1 VRTSPTSGAPAAGLP
16 VSGVPAADLPVP
28 GVPASGAP
36 ADGRQTPDGAWT
48 ADAGERPTVALPRPG
63 SRPGADAGAPVS
75 GAGAVP
81 PSTAG
86 REKIGFPLTRP
97 GQAEPEQPYMDADG
111 TLHNLRPIGRLE
123 TSGPD
128 TEPRR
133 YADTAFGGGWFVAKA
148 AEKAAG
154 AAGADGSAAAASGS
168 DRPDAGAGD
177 STTGTD
183 GTGRTTGGATAE
195 GSGAGAEAG
204 SAGRG
209 EAGSGDTATAAAPA
223 GAGRHASA
231 SDDDADRTPGTSGNG
246 RSVQQDEETARHGSG
261 TAEETARHGSGTTG
275 ETARHGSGT
284 AEETAPGGSG
294 TAGEQAANG
303 ASGTA
308 GEQTANGASG
318 TAGEQTANGAS
329 GTAGEQTAGA
339 KQARD
344 VPRGPE
350 LAPHLPLTA
359 TELSA
364 IRWRLDGATLRE
376 VVDNRDA
383 LRALGE
389 RLDGPLTDE
398 ADNIVKAGLLSVR
411 AEVYRLLGE
420 LGMAAAASRLALAH
434 AESAQDLQS
443 MVIAQAELAHVLRLR
458 GDYLEADRLFQK
470 AVEADVSPAVRSVV
484 HENAGRSCFD
494 QGRNME
500 ALDHFAR
507 AIRLGAPED
516 TDLVERIG
524 VCLEAVYIHVLRDGW
539 GPYPR
544 RSPEILTPLGGKPA
558 EDG

>member
-1 VRTSPTSGAPAAGLP
+1 MDS
-16 VSGVPAADLPVP
+16 
-28 GVPASGAP
+28 
-36 ADGRQTPDGAWT
+36 DGA
-48 ADAGERPTVALPRPG
+48 
-63 SRPGADAGAPVS
+63 
-75 GAGAVP
+75 
-81 PSTAG
+81 
-86 REKIGFPLTRP
+86 
-97 GQAEPEQPYMDADG
+97 
-111 TLHNLRPIGRLE
+111 LHNLRPIGRLE

-128 TEPRR
+128 VEPRR

-148 AEKAAG
+148 SDKPT
-154 AAGADGSAAAASGS
+154 GADGQG
-168 DRPDAGAGD
+168 
-177 STTGTD
+177 STTGDGGRLGADDGEATASGVPGAAVTDGSTVDGSTVDGKAGSGKAEGADATDGKATDGKATDGKAGD
-183 GTGRTTGGATAE
+183 GTGNDGTDGADNTAGGNGGDAAHRETAGGTTTGDAADGRATDGDGQAANGKATGQTGAD
-195 GSGAGAEAG
+195 
-204 SAGRG
+204 GRNG
-209 EAGSGDTATAAAPA
+209 TAT
-223 GAGRHASA
+223 GASRGGRHASA
-231 SDDDADRTPGTSGNG
+231 ADDD
-246 RSVQQDEETARHGSG
+246 V
-261 TAEETARHGSGTTG
+261 
-275 ETARHGSGT
+275 
-284 AEETAPGGSG
+284 EETAP
-294 TAGEQAANG
+294 
-303 ASGTA
+303 
-308 GEQTANGASG
+308 
-318 TAGEQTANGAS
+318 
-329 GTAGEQTAGA
+329 
-339 KQARD
+339 QARAEAKPD

-558 EDG
+558 GDGDQG